1 MKDTELK
8 RFTRQKLKDLGTI
21 RASRYY
27 SLEEV
32 TANMLPIV
40 EDTIWSVLT
49 SIFDEN
55 ELQDIEARMIERT
68 EWLEKEKDIVD

>member
-1 MKDTELK
+1 
-8 RFTRQKLKDLGTI
+8 
-21 RASRYY
+21 
-27 SLEEV
+27 
-32 TANMLPIV
+32 MLPIV

-68 EWLEKEKDIVD
+68 EWLAKEKDIVD